1 MKQAQKKAYA
11 AAGVDIALA
20 DQLLKKVKPALKT
33 AVRPE
38 SMGSIGGFGGFFD
51 ISKLKAK
58 HPVLVSST
66 DSVGTKVKVASLTGE
81 YRYLGADIVNHC
93 SNDIAVCGAEPL
105 FFLDY
110 FATGKLEPKSY
121 VTLLKGVARAC
132 KEANVALVGGETC
145 ELPGVYLEGEFDL
158 VGTIVGVVDKAR
170 ILTGEAVRPGDRL
183 IGLAS
188 SGLHTNGYSL
198 ARKIFFEELKL
209 GPDDLLPL
217 PGTRQK
223 VGTALSRPHLN
234 YAAFIMKAQDT
245 FNTGRRSSQ
254 RKGNGFFAAAH
265 ITGGGLT
272 GNIPR
277 VLPKEC
283 DAVIDTASW
292 KRPAVFEALAAAG
305 KVSFEELHEV
315 FNMGIGLV
323 VAVDSSISESVIE
336 LARTCGHKAWE
347 IGTLEKG
354 SGSVRLQE

>member
-20 DQLLKKVKPALKT
+20 DRLLKEIKPALKT

-38 SMGSIGGFGGFFD
+38 SLGSIGGFGGFFD
-51 ISKLKAK
+51 ISKLKTK
-58 HPVLVSST
+58 NPVLVSST

-81 YRYLGADIVNHC
+81 FRFLGADIVNHC

-110 FATGKLEPKSY
+110 FATGRLEPKSY

-158 VGTIVGVVDKAR
+158 VGTIVGVVDKTK
-170 ILTGEAVRPGDRL
+170 ILSGEPVRPGDKL

-223 VGTALSRPHLN
+223 VGPALSRPHLN
-234 YAAFIMKAQDT
+234 YASFLMKAQET
-245 FNTGRRSSQ
+245 FNAGRRFSQ
-254 RKGNGFFAAAH
+254 RKNNGFFAAAH

-272 GNIPR
+272 GNVPR
-277 VLPKEC
+277 VLPEGC

-292 KRPAVFEALAAAG
+292 KRPAVFEALAATG

-315 FNMGIGLV
+315 FNMGVGLV
-323 VAVDSSISESVIE
+323 LVVDSAVAEEAME
-336 LARTCGHKAWE
+336 LAKTCGHRAWE
-347 IGTLEKG
+347 IGMVEEG
-354 SGSVRLQE
+354 NGIVRLQE